1 MVSDPKHPG
10 ERGEARYRKRSWAGE
25 SFTFRRMSPWQIGTF
40 IAVLLA
46 LAIIA
51 AAWLSGGPHAQA
63 PA

>member
-10 ERGEARYRKRSWAGE
+10 DREQAPYRKHSWAGE

-40 IAVLLA
+40 IAVLLV

-51 AAWLSGGPHAQA
+51 AAWLASGPHVPA
-63 PA
+63 PT